1 MEITLG
7 PILYEWRKED
17 VRRFYEEAAS
27 WAIDRVCI
35 GEVVCV
41 KKRGVPPDALAGIAE
56 GLERAGKKVA
66 VSSLA
71 VISNE
76 DELSLA
82 RTLSGLPYAIEA
94 NDAAIFNMVDAH
106 KKEVFAGPHVLS
118 YNAVTIEFLKGIGV
132 KRITMPVELSRE
144 SVEYNIARTGVPAE
158 VFAHGKAPL
167 AFSWRCY
174 TSRAYGLNKTDCAHH
189 CARHPSGMEIKTL
202 DAEPVFTVNGT
213 AVLSASTY
221 TLIEHVEDLA
231 AIGVGALRISPELNG
246 TGAVVDIFRRRIKG
260 EIGPEE
266 GLSMLREASGGPR
279 FSNGWYFGRPGK
291 DYIGLKDAETKQNL

>member
-7 PILYEWRKED
+7 PILFEWKRED
-17 VRRFYEEAAS
+17 VSRFYGEAAS
-27 WAIDRVCI
+27 WDIDRVFI
-35 GEVVCV
+35 GEAVCIR
-41 KKRGVPPDALAGIAE
+41 KRGVLPADIEGIAG

-66 VSSLA
+66 LSSLA

-82 RTLSGLPYAIEA
+82 RTLSGMPYAIEA
-94 NDAAIFNMVDAH
+94 NDASVFNMVDAC

-118 YNAVTIEFLKGIGV
+118 YNAPTIDFLKGIGV

-144 SVEYNIARTGVPAE
+144 SIEYNIAHTGIPAE
-158 VFAHGKAPL
+158 VFAHGKVPL

-174 TSRAYGLNKTDCAHH
+174 TSRAYGLNKTDCEHH

-202 DAEPVFTVNGT
+202 EGEPVFTINGT
-213 AVLSASTY
+213 TILSASTY
-221 TLIEHVEDLA
+221 TLVEHIEDLM
-231 AIGVGALRISPELNG
+231 AIGVSALRISPELDG
-246 TGAVVDIFRRRIKG
+246 TGAVVDIFRKRIKG

-266 GLSMLREASGGPR
+266 GLRMLREASGNGC
-279 FSNGWYFGRPGK
+279 FSNGWYFNRPGK
-291 DYIGLKDAETKQNL
+291 DYIGIKDAASKQNL